1 MTTTTTT
8 MRRFGL
14 LLATLALAAC
24 GQQPEA
30 TLQQLQIA
38 PVVTE
43 VTENLQAEVVATA
56 IYSDGSRRDVTAEV
70 AWSSQDEQV
79 ATTPGAG
86 RVQAGAPGSTYLI
99 AQLDG
104 LQTTARVDVAA
115 ATLLSLQVSTAQ
127 AAVPAGLSAQAQA
140 LGTFS
145 DGSVRDVTASVV
157 WAASSRAVS
166 IQAGGELRALAPGLV
181 ELRAYV
187 GDVTGSAQ
195 VEVTAAAVVSL
206 SLEGVARLAAGLA
219 TPVRLIATFTDGSV
233 ADVSAQA
240 TFEIA
245 NADVARMEDLH
256 TLHTLRAGYTE
267 LRASFGGQTT
277 SVAVGVSAAVLSSLE
292 ISASTPAI
300 RRGDLVLY
308 TATGTFSDG
317 AQADL
322 TAQVTWTTADP
333 QVAVVS
339 NSIRAGAVLALAAGS
354 TSITALHP
362 GTQVTATAAVVVA
375 P

>member
-181 ELRAYV
+181 EVRAYV

-245 NADVARMEDLH
+245 NADVARMEDLQ

-333 QVAVVS
+333 LVAVVS

>member
-1 MTTTTTT
+1 MTTTTKTT
-8 MRRFGL
+8 RRFGL
-14 LLATLALAAC
+14 LLAALALAAC

-30 TLQQLQIA
+30 TLQQLQIS

-56 IYSDGSRRDVTAEV
+56 IYSDGSMRDVTAEV

-79 ATTPGAG
+79 ATTPVAG

-99 AQLDG
+99 AALDG

-115 ATLLSLQVSTAQ
+115 ATLLSLQVSTAL

-145 DGSVRDVTASVV
+145 DGSVRDVTASAV
-157 WAASSRAVS
+157 WDVSSRAVS

-181 ELRAYV
+181 EVRAYV

-195 VEVTAAAVVSL
+195 VEVTAAAVMSL

-219 TPVRLIATFTDGSV
+219 APVRLIATFTDGSV
-233 ADVSAQA
+233 ADVSAEA

-245 NADVARMEDLH
+245 NADVARMEDLQ
-256 TLHTLRAGYTE
+256 TLRTLRAGYTE

-277 SVAVGVSAAVLSSLE
+277 SVAVGVSAAVLVSLE
-292 ISASTPAI
+292 ISASSPAI

-317 AQADL
+317 GQADL

-333 QVAVVS
+333 QVAVAS
-339 NSIRAGAVLALAAGS
+339 NSIKAGAVLALAAGS

-362 GTQVTATAAVVVA
+362 GTQITATAAVVVD

>member
-333 QVAVVS
+333 LVAVVS

>member
-245 NADVARMEDLH
+245 NADVARMEDLQ

-333 QVAVVS
+333 LVAVVS